1 MEKPEIAYRNITI
14 EGNIGVGKTTAAKIL
29 GEQLDGRL
37 LLESFDNNPFL
48 ELFYTDSER
57 YSFQVELFFLA
68 ERYNQLSK
76 NLLGDIFQ
84 EFTVSGYLFVK
95 CSIFSGINLAGP
107 ENELFMNL
115 FRIMDRF
122 MPRPDILIYL
132 HIPAEKALENIKK
145 RGRSYEQ
152 DIPLAYLK
160 RLEEGYFNYLKEENR
175 FPIVVLD
182 ESDNEARDLTGTM
195 KNISSVLGSEW
206 KNGISYFRE
215 VVED

>member
-1 MEKPEIAYRNITI
+1 
-14 EGNIGVGKTTAAKIL
+14 
-29 GEQLDGRL
+29 
-37 LLESFDNNPFL
+37 
-48 ELFYTDSER
+48 
-57 YSFQVELFFLA
+57 
-68 ERYNQLSK
+68 
-76 NLLGDIFQ
+76 
-84 EFTVSGYLFVK
+84 
-95 CSIFSGINLAGP
+95 
-107 ENELFMNL
+107 
-115 FRIMDRF
+115 